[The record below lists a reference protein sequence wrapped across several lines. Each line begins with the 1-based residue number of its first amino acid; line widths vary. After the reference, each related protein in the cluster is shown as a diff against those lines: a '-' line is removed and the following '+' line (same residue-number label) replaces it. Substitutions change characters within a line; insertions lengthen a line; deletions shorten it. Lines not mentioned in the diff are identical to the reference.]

1 MPDLTDGN
9 LTAVCLVGLVGAV
22 RDAVT
27 LWVDLGDAGGGAAL
41 EVSAAVRQWKTWRR
55 HEAAVGSSCPGDARI
70 HGGDVTR

>member
-1 MPDLTDGN
+1 MQGERRSLRPGEPSDKFKQTQNVLDLTDGN

-41 EVSAAVRQWKTWRR
+41 EVSAAVRR
-55 HEAAVGSSCPGDARI
+55 
-70 HGGDVTR
+70 